1 MENKKIYVGKA
12 KYHEFSNGNKI
23 AKIWI
28 TPDGLQLINENRSQ
42 NGSINLVMSEMR
54 NPDRA
59 NNTHTLYVDIRRK
72 PNEGGFTTGF
82 EAQQASA
89 SFLLLL
95 RCLPMLKT
103 IKTGLSL
110 RRIWTMESLSKEKTC
125 IGAKSSTSNVFQDL
139 VTSFSLG

>member
-82 EAQQASA
+82 EAQQAQHASQASA
-89 SFLLLL
+89 SVS
-95 RCLPMLKT
+95 P
-103 IKTGLSL
+103 
-110 RRIWTMESLSKEKTC
+110 
-125 IGAKSSTSNVFQDL
+125 NVENNKDRFVAQEDL
-139 VTSFSLG
+139 DDGIPF

>member
-72 PNEGGFTTGF
+72 PNGGGWVYNWF
-82 EAQQASA
+82 
-89 SFLLLL
+89 
-95 RCLPMLKT
+95 
-103 IKTGLSL
+103 
-110 RRIWTMESLSKEKTC
+110 
-125 IGAKSSTSNVFQDL
+125 
-139 VTSFSLG
+139 